1 MRQSYQ
7 RRLTALEAQY
17 KSLLRDVLRYCAN
30 GHWGLFGH
38 NEIVF
43 GRARSDLINLSE
55 LAAEIEQLRQRLS
68 YTDAFALHE
77 RLMRMR
83 STKDSNTL
91 GEPILARQWLE
102 EMDSSV
108 QD

>member
-1 MRQSYQ
+1 MRPSYQ
-7 RRLTALEAQY
+7 RRLLALEAQY
-17 KSLLRDVLRYCAN
+17 NSLLRDALRHCAN
-30 GHWGLFGH
+30 GHWGLLSH

-55 LAAEIEQLRQRLS
+55 LAAEIEQLRQRLG

-83 STKDSNTL
+83 SSTDSNTL
-91 GEPILARQWLE
+91 GEPILAQQWLE